1 MSIDPNILE
10 IFKKV
15 CAEKSVDA
23 DFENE
28 LKKLIEN
35 WDDGKDITQNI
46 TSLIER
52 DK

>member
-1 MSIDPNILE
+1 MTIDQNILE

-15 CAEKSVDA
+15 CADKNVDA
-23 DFENE
+23 NFENE
-28 LKKLIEN
+28 LEKLIEN

-46 TSLIER
+46 SSLIEN